1 MTDKE
6 LSLFR
11 QLVLWLFNTNE
22 KPWEYSDAEAR
33 EIFDQIGD
41 AYTAF
46 ADSRQLEQCLPA
58 KNRLVTNFR
67 DLNRFLYLQPLGG
80 ARRVVPIMTM
90 FCNLVGERP
99 EVRIRLGLFLQEGTE
114 SKRMRAL
121 GLRFE
126 TPEGDGRHNYF
137 HAQFITEFSAGSPVH
152 ASPHWLPTRE
162 PAFLLD
168 ADSPLQLMICL
179 LISLN
184 GLGFLDE
191 LEQCLGGE
199 LAAYTKQI
207 HAKKFAPSFWRVLLT
222 TGALHYY
229 RSWVDPKEFRA
240 RMTKKHPGCRST
252 PILRSSFMAQPE
264 NARRDLVSDTANR

>member
-1 MTDKE
+1 MNDKE

-11 QLVLWLFNTNE
+11 QLILWLFDTHE

-33 EIFDQIGD
+33 EIFAHIAD

-46 ADSRQLEQCLPA
+46 ADRRQLEECLPA
-58 KNRLVTNFR
+58 KSRLVTNFR
-67 DLNRFLYLQPLGG
+67 DVNRFLYLKPLAGSRS
-80 ARRVVPIMTM
+80 AVPIVTM
-90 FCNLVGERP
+90 FCNLEGERP
-99 EVRIRLGLFLQEGTE
+99 EIRIRVGLFVQEG
-114 SKRMRAL
+114 SGAKRMRAV

-137 HAQFITEFSAGSPVH
+137 HAQFITEFAAGSPVH

-168 ADSPLQLMICL
+168 ADGPLGLMICL

-184 GLGFLDE
+184 GLGFLED

-199 LAAYTKQI
+199 LRAYTKQI
-207 HAKKFAPSFWRVLLT
+207 HAKKFAPSFWRVLLSS
-222 TGALHYY
+222 GVSHYC
-229 RSWVDPKEFRA
+229 RSWVGAKEFRA
-240 RMTKKHPGCRST
+240 RMIKKHPGCKST
-252 PILRSSFMAQPE
+252 PISQSSYLAQPE
-264 NARRDLVSDTANR
+264 RRDLISTSANR